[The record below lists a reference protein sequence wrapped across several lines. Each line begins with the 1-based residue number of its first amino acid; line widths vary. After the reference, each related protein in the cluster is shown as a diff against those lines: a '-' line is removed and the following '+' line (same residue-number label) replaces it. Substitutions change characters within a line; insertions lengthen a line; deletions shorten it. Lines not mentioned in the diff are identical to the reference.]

1 MKTKTEMF
9 ESAMRKSGLYDDWSN
24 AMDRCTETGGYFDAD
39 TNAMW
44 AGFLAAF
51 DEIAGAM
58 PKREK
63 PNWPALDAYEFGFFE
78 GVNETVI
85 KVNEVLGVSTNG
97 RGL

>member
-1 MKTKTEMF
+1 MKTKMEMF
-9 ESAMRKSGLYDDWSN
+9 ESAMRKNGLYDNGSK
-24 AMDRCTETGGYFDAD
+24 AMDRCTETGGYVDAD

-63 PNWPALDAYEFGFFE
+63 PDWPALDAYEFGYFE
-78 GVNETVI
+78 GVNDTVI
-85 KVNEVLGVSTNG
+85 KVNNVLCAGK
-97 RGL
+97 

>member
-1 MKTKTEMF
+1 MKTKMEMF
-9 ESAMRKSGLYDDWSN
+9 ESAMRKNGLYDNGSS
-24 AMDRCTETGGYFDAD
+24 AMDRCAETGGYVDLD

-51 DEIAGAM
+51 DEIADAM

-63 PNWPALDAYEFGFFE
+63 PNWPELDAHQFGYFE

-85 KVNEVLGVSTNG
+85 KVNEVLGAG
-97 RGL
+97 K

>member
-1 MKTKTEMF
+1 MKTKMEMF
-9 ESAMRKSGLYDDWSN
+9 ESAMRKNGLYDNGSS
-24 AMDRCTETGGYFDAD
+24 AMDRCTETGGYVDAD

-51 DEIAGAM
+51 DEIADAI

-63 PNWPALDAYEFGFFE
+63 PNWPALDAYEFGYFE

-85 KVNEVLGVSTNG
+85 KVNEVLGAG
-97 RGL
+97 K

>member
-9 ESAMRKSGLYDDWSN
+9 ESAMRKNGLYDNGSN
-24 AMDRCTETGGYFDAD
+24 AMDRCVETGGYVDAD

-51 DEIAGAM
+51 DEISDSM
-58 PKREK
+58 PKSEK

-85 KVNEVLGVSTNG
+85 KVNEVLGVSTNE